1 MRKILVLNLAFLS
14 LLLMILTGCNSS
26 SGDKDKSLHVL
37 VEGGSP
43 ALEVAEKTAAEF
55 EEQSGYKIVVDSVPY
70 SGVYDKLKAEID
82 AGKATHDVAIIDVL
96 WFPSLVDGLEPV
108 DDVLS
113 DEEQVDFLPKLE
125 DGAIIENTLYGIPT
139 WSNSKVL
146 IYRKDLF
153 ADEKYKE
160 EFEKEYGYEL
170 TVPTNWQEYLDVA
183 EFFTRD
189 GMYGTTVYGANMGDS
204 VSSWL
209 DHAAQAGAQPL
220 VIDENN
226 NVLIDQEPYVKSLEM
241 LQELVNDES
250 VPSETLAIA
259 ASETAEL
266 FNDGKLAMMLVW
278 GHFYMSSSEE
288 LPDKVG
294 VAPMI
299 AGEKGIGAVPGPW
312 YQVVLK
318 DSNKKDV
325 AKEYLKFMYEKNEE
339 YMKSLGVASR
349 ASVFEKYEDD
359 ESYLHLNAI
368 NTTLEGSQT
377 QNRPQ
382 ISEWTQIENEVL
394 APMIQRVLSG
404 ADAQTELIEAKE
416 QIEEIIGK

>member
-1 MRKILVLNLAFLS
+1 MRKGVINLVLFTLFLLFLA
-14 LLLMILTGCNSS
+14 GCNSS
-26 SGDKDKSLHVL
+26 SSETKTLHVL

-55 EEQSGYKIVVDSVPY
+55 QEQTGYEIVIDSVPY
-70 SGVYDKLKAEID
+70 SGVFDKLKAEID

-108 DDVLS
+108 DEVLS
-113 DEEQVDFLPKLE
+113 DDEQADFLPQLK
-125 DGAIIENTLYGIPT
+125 DGAVIDDTLYGIPT

-153 ADEKYKE
+153 ENEQYQE
-160 EFEKEYGYEL
+160 EFAKEYGYEL

-209 DHAAQAGAQPL
+209 DHAAQAGAGPL
-220 VIDENN
+220 VVDENN

-241 LQELVNDES
+241 LQELVASES

-278 GHFYMSSSEE
+278 GHFYMGSNEA
-288 LPDKVG
+288 LPGHVG

-312 YQVVLK
+312 YQVILK
-318 DSNKKDV
+318 DSDKKDV
-325 AKEYLKFMYEKNEE
+325 AKDYLKFMYGKNEE

-349 ASVFEKYEDD
+349 ASVFEKYQDD
-359 ESYLHLNAI
+359 PVYSHLDAI
-368 NTTLEGSQT
+368 NTTLGGEQT

-382 ISEWTQIENEVL
+382 IREWTQIESEVL
-394 APMIQRVLSG
+394 APMLQRVLTG
-404 ADAQTELIEAKE
+404 ADAKSELTEAKQQIE
-416 QIEEIIGK
+416 QILGK